1 VARFTT
7 EAKVGVFGLVALGIL
22 FYLSVSI
29 GIFEGFRGKPARTL
43 VTHFSNASGLEV
55 RSNVKV
61 AGVHVGK
68 VEAISLERGR
78 ARVVI
83 RLEEDVELHEGA
95 AVEIKTEGFLGEK
108 FLDIYP
114 GQQDAPPLK
123 DGAVLKP
130 VSEAA
135 DVDKLI
141 AKLTDVAGDIENLT
155 KPLGEMLGD
164 EEGLNRFHKAF
175 DTVSKLTDNL
185 DKELFGKG
193 NRFKLFIDNMEDA
206 SIQLKTFSEESL
218 PQIKSTFSRLDNI
231 SAQIEARQGTLGKLV
246 YDDELYADLK
256 DALGGLKD
264 ARGKFDE
271 VLSGLQTIS
280 KKVESGE
287 GSLAKFLND
296 DGLYE
301 QTRDTI
307 TTINTIVKRVEAG
320 EGTIG
325 RLYTDETLYV
335 EAERALKK
343 VGRAAEDIEE
353 QTPISALGVVLGFIF

>member
-1 VARFTT
+1 MARFTT
-7 EAKVGVFGLVALGIL
+7 EAKVGLFGFVALAIL

-29 GIFEGFRGKPARTL
+29 GIFEGFRGEPAKML
-43 VTHFSNASGLEV
+43 VTHFNNASGLEV

-83 RLEEDVELHEGA
+83 RFEQDVDLHEGTS
-95 AVEIKTEGFLGEK
+95 VEIKTEGFLGEK
-108 FLDIYP
+108 FLDIDP
-114 GQQDAPPLK
+114 GPQEAPLLK
-123 DGAVLKP
+123 DGAVLKS
-130 VSEAA
+130 VAEAA

-155 KPLGEMLGD
+155 KPLSEMLGD
-164 EEGLNRFHKAF
+164 EEGLNRFQNAF
-175 DTVSKLTDNL
+175 DTIAKLTSNL

-193 NRFKLFIDNMEDA
+193 SRFTLFIDNMEDV

-218 PQIKSTFSRLDNI
+218 PQIHSTFERLDTI
-231 SAQIEARQGTLGKLV
+231 SAQIESRQGTLGKLI
-246 YDDELYADLK
+246 YEDELYADLK
-256 DALGGLKD
+256 DALGGLKESQ
-264 ARGKFDE
+264 GKFDE
-271 VLSGLQTIS
+271 VLSGLQTLSRKI
-280 KKVESGE
+280 ESGE

-307 TTINTIVKRVEAG
+307 NTINTIVKRVEAG

-353 QTPISALGVVLGFIF
+353 QTPISALGIVLGFIF